1 MFEFNMAELLRHR
14 WGRLRLY
21 RFPGSVL
28 TDYRILKNYAKTTP
42 VTSALNGDVYAH
54 TQSKLSS
61 PSTDAEMHLRY
72 IVSSV

>member
-28 TDYRILKNYAKTTP
+28 IDYRILKNYAKTLTGAG
-42 VTSALNGDVYAH
+42 V
-54 TQSKLSS
+54 
-61 PSTDAEMHLRY
+61 
-72 IVSSV
+72 